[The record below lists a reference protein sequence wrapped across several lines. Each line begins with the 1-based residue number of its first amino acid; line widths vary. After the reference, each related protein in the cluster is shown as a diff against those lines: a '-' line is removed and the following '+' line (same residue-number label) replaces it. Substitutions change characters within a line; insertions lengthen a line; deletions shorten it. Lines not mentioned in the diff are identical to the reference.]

1 MSKLTTQQVK
11 EVLVDVTSL
20 NDPRLLE
27 FTEDERKS
35 VQSAVKICKNRL
47 LKTEKLHEHFE
58 EMKIFEKEAKKAG
71 YKWIAGIDEVGR
83 GPLAGPVVSAAVI
96 LPEDFDLYEVNDSK
110 QLSLKKREEL
120 FVKIK
125 KQAIAIGIGIID
137 HQVIDQVNI
146 YEATKL
152 AMKAAVQNLEKAP
165 DFLLID
171 AMVLDLPIPQEKII
185 KGDAR
190 SISIACAS
198 IIAKV
203 TRDKMMEEYDLLFPG
218 YDFSNNSGYGT
229 KKHLAGLDEL
239 GITPI
244 HRKTFAPIKN
254 MI

>member
-1 MSKLTTQQVK
+1 MSQLTTQQIK
-11 EVLVDVTSL
+11 EILSDVISL
-20 NDPRLLE
+20 DDPRLLV
-27 FTEDERKS
+27 FVADERKS
-35 VQSAVKICKNRL
+35 VQSAVKTCQNRL
-47 LKTEKLHEHFE
+47 LKIEKLHDHFE
-58 EMKIFEKEAKKAG
+58 EMKEFEKKTKKLG
-71 YKWIAGIDEVGR
+71 FKWIAGIDEVGR

-96 LPEDFDLYEVNDSK
+96 LPENFDLYEVNDSK

-125 KQAIAIGIGIID
+125 EQAIAIGIGVID
-137 HQVIDQVNI
+137 HQIIDQVNI

-152 AMKAAVQNLEKAP
+152 AMKEAVQNLEKTP

-171 AMVLDLPIPQEKII
+171 AMVLDLPIAQEKII

-203 TRDKMMEEYDLLFPG
+203 TRDKMMEEYDVLYPG
-218 YDFSNNSGYGT
+218 YDFTNNSGYGT

-244 HRKTFAPIKN
+244 HRKTFAPVKN